1 MAENQTIKDRLLL
14 YLKHKGVSARKFS
27 LDCGLSENYVVNI
40 KKGIQPDKI
49 TQISSVYKD
58 LNTGWLLTGEGE
70 MLRATGSASDS
81 DEVSALRRE
90 VAELRETVERQN
102 RIIDALTAPK
112 SASGEKVE
120 SKAS

>member
-1 MAENQTIKDRLLL
+1 MTKSEQLKD
-14 YLKHKGVSARKFS
+14 YFKS
-27 LDCGLSENYVVNI
+27 
-40 KKGIQPDKI
+40 KGIKQQEVADTCGFNKSFVSELFSGKRTIGYETADKI
-49 TQISSVYKD
+49 VNAFPE
-58 LNTGWLLTGEGE
+58 LNRQWLLTGEGE

>member
-1 MAENQTIKDRLLL
+1 MNL
-14 YLKHKGVSARKFS
+14 Y
-27 LDCGLSENYVVNI
+27 
-40 KKGIQPDKI
+40 
-49 TQISSVYKD
+49 TD

-70 MLRATGSASDS
+70 MLRATGSAADS